1 MLVFS
6 EAHLMWG
13 PVLFLAACA
22 GLLVVLADMH
32 HLAFGALSDQVS
44 PYPRDIL
51 KTMA

>member
-6 EAHLMWG
+6 DAHLMWG
-13 PVLFLAACA
+13 PVLFLAAYA

-32 HLAFGALSDQVS
+32 HLALGALSDQVS

-51 KTMA
+51 KTMT